1 MPRHRP
7 SAALTEAFQQ
17 TRYLVAHT
25 EGSLTLRVG
34 QPPPAPL
41 QECSWL
47 VITAD
52 NPQAQ
57 QLAEPDNG
65 RRRAALR
72 DALQQLALPMLPTR
86 HVDTKCLW
94 PDEHGWLVLLDTAAA
109 QSGVDAQLQALGR
122 QFGQL
127 ALLAYQQASG
137 DDKKPAV
144 VQLLWL
150 NQ

>member
-7 SAALTEAFQQ
+7 SAALTAAFQQ
-17 TRYLVAHT
+17 TRYLVAHA
-25 EGSLTLRVG
+25 EGSLTVRVE

-57 QLAEPDNG
+57 QLAEPDNR

-86 HVDTKCLW
+86 HVDAKGQW
-94 PDEHGWLVLLDTAAA
+94 PDEHGLLVLLDAAAA
-109 QSGVDAQLQALGR
+109 QAGMGTLEALGR

-127 ALLAYQQASG
+127 ALLVYEHVNEDSES
-137 DDKKPAV
+137 PAV
-144 VQLLWL
+144 VRLLWL

>member
-17 TRYLVAHT
+17 TRYLVAHA
-25 EGSLTLRVG
+25 EGSLTVRVG

-57 QLAEPDNG
+57 QLAEHDNG

-86 HVDTKCLW
+86 HVDAKGQW
-94 PDEHGWLVLLDTAAA
+94 PDEHGWLVLLDPPAT
-109 QSGVDAQLQALGR
+109 QTGLDTQLLELGR

-127 ALLAYQQASG
+127 ALLVCEHASE
-137 DDKKPAV
+137 DSKSPAV
-144 VQLLWL
+144 VRLLWL
-150 NQ
+150 YE